1 MYCPSFFNCQPKQA
15 ETLAQKGHVGKN
27 ANRLADYTFC
37 CFENQSKHCFSCRQ
51 LAVERQ
57 QQRRRKCPLIGH
69 TNNRPSL
76 LSIIEDLAKFG
87 HSYSSVADRRL
98 QSSAMQSPIGAY
110 GLVLRCR
117 WSVPSVLKG
126 LNIGS
131 PLCTL
136 PSAWHCRSV
145 LGLVGPSLI
154 CLLVGW
160 LQHFP
165 ATCTLQSLELLKK
178 KKRVNI
184 EGSRPEWCIS
194 SMIYSRDIPFWSE
207 ILDI

>member
-15 ETLAQKGHVGKN
+15 ETLAQKGHIRKN
-27 ANRLADYTFC
+27 ANRLADYMFC
-37 CFENQSKHCFSCRQ
+37 CLEKQSEHCFSCCQ

-76 LSIIEDLAKFG
+76 LSVIEDFAKFG

-117 WSVPSVLKG
+117 RSAPSVLKG
-126 LNIGS
+126 LK
-131 PLCTL
+131 
-136 PSAWHCRSV
+136 V
-145 LGLVGPSLI
+145 LAFTFIVHT
-154 CLLVGW
+154 LLV
-160 LQHFP
+160 LHTVKEIENTPTNIQTH
-165 ATCTLQSLELLKK
+165 THTHTYTHTYTHTSRIQDV
-178 KKRVNI
+178 KREKQGVCCWN
-184 EGSRPEWCIS
+184 
-194 SMIYSRDIPFWSE
+194 F
-207 ILDI
+207 ILGKVLPYEKNMNKILA